1 MKKSLKLLLM
11 ILPGLVYICEAMIL
25 GFAAYRLSFPLC
37 PCENTP
43 GAAKTSAYYAVAPFA
58 GGRLF
63 YFSVLF

>member
-37 PCENTP
+37 PCAL